1 MSRPTPAPHRAAL
14 AALVAAL
21 VVGILGMHALTL
33 HGPPS
38 SEPYAAAPA
47 APAAPAADHGAGHGN
62 VHEPAT
68 SAPVGS
74 APDHG
79 AGQHSDHLVM
89 LCAAMLAVAAL
100 LLLAGLLVRTVRP
113 VRLLGAF
120 APLALAAT
128 ARSWVRAT
136 GPPPA
141 WQFSVIRC

>member
-33 HGPPS
+33 HGPS
-38 SEPYAAAPA
+38 SEAYAVATAPAHGDHAAADGA
-47 APAAPAADHGAGHGN
+47 AS
-62 VHEPAT
+62 

-79 AGQHSDHLVM
+79 SGHHADHLLM

-100 LLLAGLLVRTVRP
+100 LLLASLLVRIVRP
-113 VRLLGAF
+113 VRLVGAF
-120 APLALAAT
+120 APLAPTAT
-128 ARSWVRAT
+128 VRSWVRAT

>member
-21 VVGILGMHALTL
+21 VVGILGMHALTF
-33 HGPPS
+33 HGPS
-38 SEPYAAAPA
+38 SEAYA
-47 APAAPAADHGAGHGN
+47 AAPAADHGAGHGN
-62 VHEPAT
+62 AHEPAT
-68 SAPVGS
+68 SAPIGS
-74 APDHG
+74 APDRG

-100 LLLAGLLVRTVRP
+100 VLLAGLLVRAVRP
-113 VRLLGAF
+113 VRLVGAF
-120 APLALAAT
+120 APVALAAT
-128 ARSWVRAT
+128 VRSWVRAT

>member
-33 HGPPS
+33 HGPS
-38 SEPYAAAPA
+38 SEAYAAAPA
-47 APAAPAADHGAGHGN
+47 AAHGDHAAGHGDTHGSAAGAPAASASEEGSGH
-62 VHEPAT
+62 HA
-68 SAPVGS
+68 
-74 APDHG
+74 
-79 AGQHSDHLVM
+79 DHLLM

-100 LLLAGLLVRTVRP
+100 LLLAGLLVRIVRP
-113 VRLLGAF
+113 VRLVGAF
-120 APLALAAT
+120 APLAPAAT
-128 ARSWVRAT
+128 VRSWVRAT

>member
-33 HGPPS
+33 HGPS
-38 SEPYAAAPA
+38 SEAYAAAPA
-47 APAAPAADHGAGHGN
+47 AAHGHHGAGHGSAP
-62 VHEPAT
+62 EPAT

-100 LLLAGLLVRTVRP
+100 LLLAGLLVRAVRP

-120 APLALAAT
+120 APVALAAT
-128 ARSWVRAT
+128 VRSWVRAT

>member
-1 MSRPTPAPHRAAL
+1 MSRPTVPHRAAL

-33 HGPPS
+33 HGPS
-38 SEPYAAAPA
+38 SEAYAAAPA
-47 APAAPAADHGAGHGN
+47 AAHGDHGTT
-62 VHEPAT
+62 HEPAP
-68 SAPVGS
+68 SGPVGS

-79 AGQHSDHLVM
+79 SDHHSDHLLM

-100 LLLAGLLVRTVRP
+100 LLLAGLLVRAVRP
-113 VRLLGAF
+113 VRLVGAF
-120 APLALAAT
+120 TSLAPTAT
-128 ARSWVRAT
+128 VRSWVRAT